1 MGLFDSMLE
10 SHERIKK
17 HAATT
22 RAVWGIVS
30 DAKEITRLVGQI
42 KEESR
47 ITKIRVPLSS
57 EECLGKKY
65 EYIKRQFEE
74 AGFSNFNLLSANDM
88 GSLEAWSIMME
99 KGIRSGRLEEAY
111 SVS

>member
-57 EECLGKKY
+57 EECLGKNMNILKDNLKKLVLV
-65 EYIKRQFEE
+65 ILI
-74 AGFSNFNLLSANDM
+74 FSQLMTWVPWKHGAL
-88 GSLEAWSIMME
+88 
-99 KGIRSGRLEEAY
+99 
-111 SVS
+111 